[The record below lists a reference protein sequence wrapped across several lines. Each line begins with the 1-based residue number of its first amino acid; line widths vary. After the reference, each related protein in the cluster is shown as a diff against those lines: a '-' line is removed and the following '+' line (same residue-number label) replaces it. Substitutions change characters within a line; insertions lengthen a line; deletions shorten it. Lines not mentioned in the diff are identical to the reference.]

1 MAPRDASSGAS
12 PGSGS
17 VNFDFSRSRARRKSA
32 FGRPA
37 LASISPRNASTMS
50 PSHRKKGDPSPSLGA
65 RRATSA
71 AALAALSAE
80 RRAGREPSAP
90 LASERPSLPR
100 AVGLDAAGAPRPN
113 LHRPHAAHCVTLSGF
128 SSVHCEH
135 VHLGSTPLAF
145 DLFVDGGETS
155 SMMMTSSL
163 SSPSSRYSPKPESKS
178 RRSRSRPPRSRS
190 PPRYS
195 SRRRMGDGDRRRPP
209 RVSGEYL
216 RSNPPRSWYPRELS
230 LRGDLSV
237 NLRLNSLYSGVVN
250 ESRGSSCLRWRSRA
264 LVC

>member
-80 RRAGREPSAP
+80 RRAGRSRFLFPLRGLLSAP
-90 LASERPSLPR
+90 LASAGPSLPP
-100 AVGLDAAGAPRPN
+100 AVGRDGSGAPRSN
-113 LHRPHAAHCVTLSGF
+113 LRFLHASHCVTLSGF
-128 SSVHCEH
+128 TSVHCEH

-145 DLFVDGGETS
+145 DLVVDGGETS
-155 SMMMTSSL
+155 SMMMTSSITDDF
-163 SSPSSRYSPKPESKS
+163 SSLFALFSPI
-178 RRSRSRPPRSRS
+178 R
-190 PPRYS
+190 
-195 SRRRMGDGDRRRPP
+195 
-209 RVSGEYL
+209 L
-216 RSNPPRSWYPRELS
+216 FLFS
-230 LRGDLSV
+230 LRLTG
-237 NLRLNSLYSGVVN
+237 
-250 ESRGSSCLRWRSRA
+250 
-264 LVC
+264 